1 MIKKLFFFI
10 SIIIYSILSQIRNII
25 KLKYDYDK

>member
-10 SIIIYSILSQIRNII
+10 SIIISSILSQIRNII